1 MDRIM
6 SRIMDRTSILA
17 LVVLLSALVVA
28 ACGRVEYH
36 SGMMGV
42 EDAAG
47 ESMEH
52 EAEHA
57 DMDQDAMHAA
67 EGESEAAEHAT
78 DAAEAETIDAEASE
92 LESTAPESTEPESAE
107 PAVDTPAAGVGG
119 GNGQAGRGN
128 GAGNGGG
135 NGGMMGGGGMMS
147 GGGMDDMRARHQAPI
162 PAEYRGMVNAVPADD
177 ASLARGKES
186 FNLLCASCHG
196 EQGLGDGPAAGA
208 LDPAPP
214 MISMTSLMLGD
225 DYLFWRISDGGAMA
239 PFNSAMPA
247 WRDVLDEQTRWDV
260 INYTRTLNGV
270 GRSPEEAAA
279 QQRAM
284 HEEMI
289 AAGVEQGLISQ
300 DEGELFLTVH
310 DQMDLLRNEPG
321 RTFTG
326 NPDEMQTLL
335 LDELLAGG
343 FIQQSE
349 ADVFTHVHD
358 ALVDAG
364 LMQ

>member
-1 MDRIM
+1 MY
-6 SRIMDRTSILA
+6 RTSILA
-17 LVVLLSALVVA
+17 LIVLLSTLVVA
-28 ACGRVEYH
+28 GCGRVEYH
-36 SGMMGV
+36 SGMMDM

-52 EAEHA
+52 AE
-57 DMDQDAMHAA
+57 MDHDAMHAA
-67 EGESEAAEHAT
+67 ESESEAAESEAAESEAAAHAT

-92 LESTAPESTEPESAE
+92 LDSAEPESAAPE
-107 PAVDTPAAGVGG
+107 SAESAVDTPAAGVGG

-128 GAGNGGG
+128 GAGTGGG
-135 NGGMMGGGGMMS
+135 NGGMMGGGMMG

-177 ASLARGKES
+177 ASFARGEES

-260 INYTRTLNGV
+260 INYTRTLNGA